1 MTLKELTEKIDKL
14 GGELFLV
21 GGAVRDTVIGC
32 ESHDRDFVVVGLNEN
47 IFMNNFEAKRT
58 GKQFPVFRLQVDDE
72 EVEIALA
79 RKEEKIGEGHN
90 GFQMIFDETI
100 SIEEDLIRRDVTMN
114 AMAISMKDN
123 RLVDP
128 FHGKEDIQNKII
140 RATSEHFLE
149 DPLRVL
155 RVARQAAKFNF
166 SVSEDTLKLMNK
178 CKDELHTLPFSRI
191 WGEMEKA
198 LMTKKPSIFFQVLKD
213 ANVLNDIFPEIAN
226 LIGKTQP
233 IEFHPEGDAFN
244 HSMLVLDEVSKSS
257 NSLEARFCALFHD
270 IGKSITPKELL
281 PKHHGHDFEGKKIID
296 SWNSERFP
304 VKLRKSASVVA
315 ETHMNIAT
323 VNKPGKIIDILTKVL
338 RNCPLEVI
346 RCVITIDRNKMIPIL
361 EDNFVN
367 FVMSKVDIPDEIKFC
382 GDGNKIAEFVRNVR
396 ISRIKEFRKKGI

>member
-21 GGAVRDTVIGC
+21 GGAVRDIVIGC
-32 ESHDRDFVVVGLNEN
+32 ESHDKDFVVVGLNEN

-90 GFQMIFDETI
+90 GFRMIFDETI

-128 FHGKEDIQNKII
+128 FHGKEAIQNKII

-233 IEFHPEGDAFN
+233 VEFHPEGDAFN
-244 HSMLVLDEVSKSS
+244 HSMLVLDEVSKLST
-257 NSLEARFCALFHD
+257 SLEARFCALFHD
-270 IGKSITPKELL
+270 IGKSVTPKDLL

-304 VKLRKSASVVA
+304 ARLRKSASVVA
-315 ETHMNIAT
+315 NRHMNVLT
-323 VNKPGKIIDILTKVL
+323 VKKPGKILDNILDIKRNSSFEVMRLVTFVDSGEKIKFLEDDFVNKVL
-338 RNCPLEVI
+338 A
-346 RCVITIDRNKMIPIL
+346 
-361 EDNFVN
+361 
-367 FVMSKVDIPDEIKFC
+367 KVEIPDELKNC
-382 GDGNKIAEFVRNVR
+382 GDGEKIAMFVRKVR
-396 ISRIKEFRKKGI
+396 IDRIRNLKNI

>member
-1 MTLKELTEKIDKL
+1 MTIKELTKKIDNL

-90 GFQMIFDETI
+90 GFRMIFDETI

-128 FHGKEDIQNKII
+128 FHGKEDIQNKVI

-166 SVSEDTLKLMNK
+166 SVSEDTLNLMNK

-226 LIGKTQP
+226 LVDKTQP

-244 HSMLVLDEVSKSS
+244 HSMLILDEVSKLS

-270 IGKSITPKELL
+270 IGKGETPEESL
-281 PKHHGHDFEGKKIID
+281 PKHHGHDIIGANLIKNWD
-296 SWNSERFP
+296 SERFP
-304 VKLRKSASVVA
+304 RKLKKVA
-315 ETHMNIAT
+315 ILVAKLHMNIST
-323 VNKPGKIIDILTKVL
+323 VKKKGKILDMITKIHKA
-338 RNCPLEVI
+338 NCAETMRLIV
-346 RCVITIDRNKMIPIL
+346 
-361 EDNFVN
+361 
-367 FVMSKVDIPDEIKFC
+367 KVDQGKELLFLKDDFIK
-382 GDGNKIAEFVRNVR
+382 DIMSHVEVPEELKEKGNEEKAAMFVRHE
-396 ISRIKEFRKKGI
+396 RIKRIREKMKK

>member
-1 MTLKELTEKIDKL
+1 MTIKELSDKINNL

-32 ESHDRDFVVVGLNEN
+32 ESHDNDYVVVGLNED
-47 IFMNNFEAKRT
+47 IFINNFEANRT
-58 GKQFPVFRLQVDDE
+58 GKQFPVFRLQIDDE
-72 EVEIALA
+72 EIEVALA
-79 RKEEKIGEGHN
+79 RKEEKTGEGHN
-90 GFQMIFDETI
+90 GFRMIFNETI

-128 FHGKEDIQNKII
+128 FHGKEDIQDKII

-166 SVSEDTLKLMNK
+166 SVSEDTLILMNK
-178 CKDELHTLPFSRI
+178 CKNELHTLPYSRI

-213 ANVLNDIFPEIAN
+213 ANVLKDIFPEIAN

-233 IEFHPEGDAFN
+233 VEFHPEGDAFN
-244 HSMLVLDEVSKSS
+244 HSMLVLDAVSNLST
-257 NSLEARFCALFHD
+257 SLEARFCALFHD
-270 IGKSITPKELL
+270 IGKSTTPEELL

-296 SWNSERFP
+296 SWDSERFP
-304 VKLRKSASVVA
+304 VKLKKSASVVA
-315 ETHMNIAT
+315 NRHMNILT
-323 VNKPGKIIDILTKVL
+323 VKKPGKILDNILDIKRNSSFEVMRLVTFVDSGEKIKFLEDDFVNKVL
-338 RNCPLEVI
+338 A
-346 RCVITIDRNKMIPIL
+346 
-361 EDNFVN
+361 
-367 FVMSKVDIPDEIKFC
+367 KVEIPDELKNC
-382 GDGNKIAEFVRNVR
+382 GDGEKIAMFVRKVR
-396 ISRIKEFRKKGI
+396 IDRIRNLKNT

>member
-1 MTLKELTEKIDKL
+1 MTINELIEKINKL

-21 GGAVRDTVIGC
+21 GGAVRDMVIGC

-90 GFQMIFDETI
+90 GFRMIFDETI

-128 FHGKEDIQNKII
+128 FHGKEDIQNKVI

-166 SVSEDTLKLMNK
+166 SISEDTLKLMER

-226 LIGKTQP
+226 LVGKTQP
-233 IEFHPEGDAFN
+233 VEFHPEGDVFN
-244 HSMLVLDEVSKSS
+244 HSMLVLDEVSKLS

-270 IGKSITPKELL
+270 IGKGETPSKLL

-304 VKLRKSASVVA
+304 AKLKKSASVIA
-315 ETHMNIAT
+315 NRHMNVLT
-323 VNKPGKIIDILTKVL
+323 VKKPGKILDNILDIKRNSSFEVMRLVTFVDSGEKIKFLEDDFVNKVL
-338 RNCPLEVI
+338 A
-346 RCVITIDRNKMIPIL
+346 
-361 EDNFVN
+361 
-367 FVMSKVDIPDEIKFC
+367 KVEIPDELKNC
-382 GDGNKIAEFVRNVR
+382 GDGEKIAMFVRKVR
-396 ISRIKEFRKKGI
+396 IDRIRNLKNI